1 MVFANSALRSHS
13 AHIAWCTPSF
23 IASCCIHSAHIASC
37 IRSAHI
43 TWCTPGSVL
52 CIRQHFL
59 GLTFALQPP
68 ETVTCDTFSL
78 LLQTQDVVTCDT
90 FSLLSQTQEA
100 ATCGTL
106 SFSIQC
112 KTQQS
117 NAKQSNAKQKQNK
130 AKQCKAMQDTAKQC
144 KAVQTPQSARHQQQG
159 DSPFRDIS
167 RSAYASAIST
177 QGGVPHPSASY
188 WPGW

>member
-1 MVFANSALRSHS
+1 MGVVFANSALRSHS

-23 IASCCIHSAHIASC
+23 IASCRNHSAHIASC

-78 LLQTQDVVTCDT
+78 LPQPSETVPCDT
-90 FSLLSQTQEA
+90 CMLGSA
-100 ATCGTL
+100 AGTEEGTL
-106 SFSIQC
+106 Y
-112 KTQQS
+112 
-117 NAKQSNAKQKQNK
+117 
-130 AKQCKAMQDTAKQC
+130 
-144 KAVQTPQSARHQQQG
+144 G
-159 DSPFRDIS
+159 
-167 RSAYASAIST
+167 
-177 QGGVPHPSASY
+177 
-188 WPGW
+188 PGSHEVLGPG